1 MRDKQ
6 HDSEIAFASV
16 KRLEDGTF
24 FIWVDEGQA
33 SNMTLLKHRLFG
45 WHQASFYGT
54 IIEVRELDRKQG
66 VILPPYLAMD
76 YLAQTAV
83 VKAMEMEWSE
93 ELSLLRRAA
102 AIMRSALDEGLFG
115 PDHRQWETGVKGWKL
130 LLTGAQKRDYM
141 QIEHE
146 AVHIG
151 VAYLQDWFNQAVTE
165 LITNLPAVSRVWEQL
180 NDAHP
185 ALRKERVA
193 KSKCDSAEREI
204 QQSDSNLGTVE
215 SELVIGSTQEQMPSP
230 SPHLWED
237 EHDWLVSIGWKQDD
251 VPFIMGLQL
260 IEPDMEDDWGLRVI
274 LQDKKVADLIMECT
288 LEKDGDSY
296 IAHPIEGGLPAHW
309 QPHAATKT
317 EREIRKWLAA
327 VPWLESRNRD
337 GSVRTTLSEDDAW
350 KFLDEGSIQLLEAGC
365 SVFLP
370 TWWERVQKLK
380 PKLKAKVAQTVG
392 APTNSFFGMKQLI
405 EFNWKLAI
413 GDTELS
419 EEEFREL
426 VQRKRRFI
434 QIRGKW
440 VHLDPASIEQIRE
453 IIKQVEKQ
461 RGLSFQDVLELHL
474 LEELPEDPFDPD
486 AVHAQEQQVQMQ
498 VELNDHLREM
508 VAKLHD
514 HSQMP
519 IYDAP
524 SGLNGSLRKYQQ
536 EGLSWLMFL
545 RQLGLGGV
553 LADDMGLGKTIQ
565 WISYLLTMKEKE
577 DVQAPALLICPTSVL
592 GNWQMELE
600 KFAPSIKVHMHYGAS
615 RAKGAAFMEAIQE
628 ADVVITSYTLSQ
640 MDEPEMCSVT
650 WSSLC
655 LDEAQM
661 IKNAYTKQS
670 AAIRQ
675 IPADH
680 RIALTGTPIENRLT
694 ELWSI
699 FDFVNPGY
707 LSTLHD
713 FRKRYVNP
721 IEKEQDQGLIE
732 QIQKLIQPFLLRR
745 IKKDPKIQLDLPE
758 KNEMK
763 TYVSL
768 NAEQGSLYENLIQN
782 MLEKVDE
789 LTPMER
795 RGLILATLTR
805 LKQVCDHPS
814 LLVQE
819 DVELGED
826 LRSNKLARLI
836 EMIGELRSEG
846 GKCLIFTQFVK
857 MGHLMQSV
865 IERELGE
872 KVQFLH
878 GGVPK
883 VKRDEMVAH
892 FQKENV
898 EGEESSAIF
907 ILSLKAGG
915 TGLNLTAAN
924 HVFHIDRWWNPAVEN
939 QATDRAFRIGQRRDV
954 QVHKFITLGTLEER
968 IDEMI
973 ERKQGLSEQI
983 VGSGEGWITEL
994 STGELRELFA
1004 LRKKWIDT

>member
-1 MRDKQ
+1 MREDQRIK
-6 HDSEIAFASV
+6 DDAVISG
-16 KRLEDGTF
+16 KYLEDGTF
-24 FIWVDEGQA
+24 FFWMDEGQQ
-33 SNMTLLKHRLFG
+33 SNMMLIKHRLFG
-45 WHQASFYGT
+45 WHKASYYGT
-54 IIEVRELDRKQG
+54 ILEIREQDRRQG
-66 VILPPYLAMD
+66 IVVSSWLAMD
-76 YLAQTAV
+76 YLANAST
-83 VKAMEMEWSE
+83 VKAMEIQWSE
-93 ELSLLRRAA
+93 ELSVLRRAA
-102 AIMRSALDEGLFG
+102 QVMRTLLDQGLFA
-115 PDHRQWETGVKGWKL
+115 PDHEQWAAGVKGWKL
-130 LLTGAQKRDYM
+130 MLPAKLNREYA
-141 QIEHE
+141 QIEYE
-146 AVHIG
+146 AK
-151 VAYLQDWFNQAVTE
+151 YLGITYLSEWFNQVVTE
-165 LITNLPAVSRVWEQL
+165 LIATNPAVNTAWEQL
-180 NDAHP
+180 IDAYP
-185 ALRKERVA
+185 ALRKQG
-193 KSKCDSAEREI
+193 KSE
-204 QQSDSNLGTVE
+204 GTPEFDGV
-215 SELVIGSTQEQMPSP
+215 
-230 SPHLWED
+230 ED
-237 EHDWLVSIGWKQDD
+237 EHDWLVSIGWKQDE

-260 IEPDMEDDWGLRVI
+260 LEPDLEDDWGLRVI
-274 LQDKKVADLIMECT
+274 LQDKQIADLIMECT

-296 IAHPIEGGLPAHW
+296 MAHPLEGGLPAHW
-309 QPHAATKT
+309 QPYAASKT
-317 EREIRKWLAA
+317 EREIRKWLSA
-327 VPWLESRNRD
+327 VPWLESHNRD
-337 GSVRTTLSEDDAW
+337 GQVRRTLSEDEAW
-350 KFLDEGSIQLLEAGC
+350 DFLDQGSLRLLEAGC

-370 TWWERVQKLK
+370 SWWERVQKFT
-380 PKLKAKVAQTVG
+380 PKLKAKVASTVG
-392 APTNSFFGMKQLI
+392 ATTHSFFGMKQLI

-413 GDTELS
+413 GDLELS

-426 VQRKRRFI
+426 VLRKRRFI
-434 QIRGKW
+434 QIRGRW

-453 IIKQVEKQ
+453 ILKQVEKQ

-474 LEELPEDPFDPD
+474 LEDEVPQEAYDPD
-486 AVHAQEQQVQMQ
+486 TAVEEQQRVQME
-498 VELNDHLREM
+498 VELNDHLKEM
-508 VAKLHD
+508 IAKLHD
-514 HSQMP
+514 HTQMP
-519 IYDAP
+519 LYDTP
-524 SGLNGSLRKYQQ
+524 SDFQGSLRKYQQ
-536 EGLSWLMFL
+536 EGFSWLLFL
-545 RQLGLGGV
+545 RQIGLGGC

-565 WISYLLTMKEKE
+565 WISYLLTIKQTE
-577 DVQAPALLICPTSVL
+577 DINAPALLICPTSVL

-600 KFAPSIKVHMHYGAS
+600 RFAPSLQVHMHYGAG
-615 RAKGAAFMEAIQE
+615 RAKGAAFIESIRG
-628 ADVVITSYTLSQ
+628 ADLVITSYTLAQ
-640 MDEPEMCSVT
+640 MDEPEICSVT

-707 LSTLHD
+707 LSSLHD

-721 IEKEQDQGLIE
+721 IEKEQDQGLID
-732 QIQKLIQPFLLRR
+732 QVQKLIRPFLLRR
-745 IKKDPKIQLDLPE
+745 LKKDPKIQLALPE

-795 RGLILATLTR
+795 RGLILATLTK

-819 DVELGED
+819 DVPISED
-826 LRSNKLARLI
+826 LRSNKLARLV
-836 EMIGELRSEG
+836 EMIQELRAEG
-846 GKCLIFTQFVK
+846 EKCLIFTQFVQ
-857 MGHLMQSV
+857 MGHLMQAV
-865 IERELGE
+865 LERELGE
-872 KVQFLH
+872 KPQFLH

-883 VKRDEMVAH
+883 AKRDAMVAH
-892 FQKENV
+892 FQKEDV
-898 EGEESSAIF
+898 ADEESCSVF

-973 ERKQGLSEQI
+973 ESKQGLSEQI
-983 VGSGEGWITEL
+983 VGSGEGWVTEL
-994 STGELRELFA
+994 STSELRELFA